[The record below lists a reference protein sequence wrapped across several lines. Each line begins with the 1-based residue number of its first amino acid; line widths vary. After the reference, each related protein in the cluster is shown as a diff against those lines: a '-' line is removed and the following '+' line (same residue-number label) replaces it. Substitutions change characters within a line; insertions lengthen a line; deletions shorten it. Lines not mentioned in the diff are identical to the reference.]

1 MTTQRTRPLGARH
14 VFFAAFAFATLFVF
28 YVYEA
33 PFLDP
38 QSPAWQHVAK
48 VKWWLLPHATAGTVA
63 LLLAP
68 FQFSSRLRAR
78 SPRLHRVLGR
88 LYVAGVAVATPSAV
102 PIALTQ
108 GPPSLVMVAA
118 VQSSAWV
125 LTTALAVH
133 CARAGNIAQHR
144 EWMIRSYPFA
154 MVFVVARLLLAIPAS
169 AGLGEVGLV
178 SVVWGCNAAA
188 CLVPTFVINWRAL
201 SPRQRAR
208 RATVY

>member
-1 MTTQRTRPLGARH
+1 MSTRRARLQRPKH
-14 VFFAAFAFATLFVF
+14 IFFAAFGLATLFVF

-33 PFLDP
+33 TFLDP
-38 QSPAWQHVAK
+38 QSPAWRHVAK

-88 LYVAGVAVATPSAV
+88 LYVAGVVVAAPSAV

-108 GPPSLVMVAA
+108 GPPSLVMPAV

-125 LTTALAVH
+125 LTRT
-133 CARAGNIAQHR
+133 CAFPWGGHSSRAAR
-144 EWMIRSYPFA
+144 WMP
-154 MVFVVARLLLAIPAS
+154 
-169 AGLGEVGLV
+169 
-178 SVVWGCNAAA
+178 
-188 CLVPTFVINWRAL
+188 
-201 SPRQRAR
+201 
-208 RATVY
+208 